1 MALTQKD
8 VQYVARLARLELS
21 DEEVKTYT
29 VQLGAILEYAEMLNQ
44 LDTDKVDATTHV
56 QQMHNVLRPDKVQP
70 SMDRDKILENAPDKA
85 KGCFR
90 VPRILE
96 AEGGAS

>member
-1 MALTQKD
+1 MALTKKD
-8 VQYVARLARLELS
+8 VEYVARLARLELS
-21 DEEVKTYT
+21 ADEVETYT
-29 VQLGAILEYAEMLNQ
+29 GQLGAILEYAEMLNQ
-44 LDTDKVDATTHV
+44 LDTDSVEPTTHV
-56 QQMHNVLRPDKVQP
+56 LPLNNVLRRDEVVP

-96 AEGGAS
+96 GGGAS